1 MIEEVQR
8 LVSYVLANPDFK
20 VKLDD
25 DGMPS
30 QTGRVPFRDESHS
43 GLEQISMIWRLV
55 LLNEETNGDGTV
67 LALDE
72 PLTNT
77 DDIRMKRMKEVLTSY
92 SNNNV
97 QILLFSCHGEDY
109 EDLADQIID
118 VSPSSLD

>member
-8 LVSYVLANPDFK
+8 LVSYVLANPDLK

-30 QTGRVPFRDESHS
+30 QIGRVPFRDESH
-43 GLEQISMIWRLV
+43 GGREQISMIWRLV

-67 LALDE
+67 LALDD